1 MDARDPTMQE
11 DELGI
16 LGVAALTEH
25 YRSGDASPLEAT
37 RAALARIERF
47 NGDVLATKRD
57 KLTG

>member
-47 NGDVLATKRD
+47 NDVFHLD
-57 KLTG
+57 